1 MSAAA
6 SVVVKE
12 KIERDALSKLKVSKP
27 KKYHCLVRFLTG
39 LRLLSLGQVW
49 EALVLPLL
57 CS

>member
-6 SVVVKE
+6 PVVVKE
-12 KIERDALSKLKVSKP
+12 KIQRDALSKLKVSKP
-27 KKYHCLVRFLTG
+27 KTYCCFVIFLTG
-39 LRLLSLGQVW
+39 LRSSSLGQAW